1 MFKEIWD
8 DECFQL
14 VCQRISLLVDHECTS
29 SKNSAVQMHK
39 PMADHVV

>member
-1 MFKEIWD
+1 MFHEIWA

-14 VCQRISLLVDHECTS
+14 ESQNISLLVDHESTS

-39 PMADHVV
+39 PMADHVL

>member
-1 MFKEIWD
+1 MFQEILD

-14 VCQRISLLVDHECTS
+14 EGQIISLLVDHERTS

-39 PMADHVV
+39 PMADHVL